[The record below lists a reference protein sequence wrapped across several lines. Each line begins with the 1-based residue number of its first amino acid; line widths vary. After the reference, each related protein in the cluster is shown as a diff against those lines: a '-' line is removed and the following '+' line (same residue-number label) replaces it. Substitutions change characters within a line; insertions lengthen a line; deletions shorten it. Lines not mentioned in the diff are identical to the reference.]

1 MLTQLIDA
9 VFGQGLLHSFRSL
22 VEIAIL
28 AYCLYQLIRVMRGSR
43 AVPVA
48 FGFAIL
54 VGVYFLAAATGLSAI
69 QTVLETLSPY
79 IGLVLIVIF
88 QTEIRAALRELA
100 LKFNSAGRTS
110 RVKHQYEDI
119 VFALNQLSASRVG
132 ALIVLERESGLKT
145 FIQSGVPLGAQLSS
159 DLLVSIFQR
168 SSPMHDGGVIIQNGR
183 IAAAACFLPLTTNPG
198 LVSSLGTRHRAAIG
212 VTEESDCIAL
222 VVSETDGRISIAAE
236 GAIERGVS
244 VDRLRLR
251 LIEAC
256 GPVVAPP
263 RGRAK
268 ASREPRPAE
277 PVDALSAV
285 PPAVAPPVAAPPTA
299 SVASEEPG

>member
-1 MLTQLIDA
+1 MLAPLIDA
-9 VFGQGLLHSFRSL
+9 VLGHGIFHALRAL

-28 AYCLYQLIRVMRGSR
+28 AYCIYQLIRVMRGSR

-54 VGVYFLAAATGLSAI
+54 VLAYFVASLLGLTAI
-69 QTVLETLSPY
+69 QSLLEGLTPY
-79 IGLVLIVIF
+79 AGLAVIIIF

-100 LKFNSAGRTS
+100 LKFNPGAHAR
-110 RVKHQYEDI
+110 REKYEYEDV
-119 VFALNQLSASRVG
+119 VFALSQLAASRVG
-132 ALIVLERESGLKT
+132 ALIVVERESGLKT
-145 FIQSGVPLGAQLSS
+145 FIQSGVPLQAALSS

-168 SSPMHDGGVIIQNGR
+168 SSPMHDGGVIIQKSR

-212 VTEESDCIAL
+212 VTEESDCLAL
-222 VVSETDGRISIAAE
+222 VVSETDGRISIASN

-244 VDRLRLR
+244 IDRLRLR
-251 LIEAC
+251 LIDAF

-263 RGRAK
+263 H
-268 ASREPRPAE
+268 SREVTLGELPAIE
-277 PVDALSAV
+277 SADTPPAV
-285 PPAVAPPVAAPPTA
+285 PPAASFVAQDPN
-299 SVASEEPG
+299 

>member
-1 MLTQLIDA
+1 MPTQLIDA
-9 VFGQGLLHSFRSL
+9 VFGQGLFHALRSL

-28 AYCLYQLIRVMRGSR
+28 AYCIYQLLRVMRGSR
-43 AVPVA
+43 AVPVG

-54 VGVYFLAAATGLSAI
+54 VLAYFLAAAAGLSSI
-69 QTVLETLSPY
+69 QTLLESLAPY
-79 IGLVLIVIF
+79 AGLALIVIF

-100 LKFNSAGRTS
+100 LRFNPGAHAR
-110 RVKHQYEDI
+110 REKYEYEDI
-119 VFALNQLSASRVG
+119 VFALGQLASSRVG
-132 ALIVLERESGLKT
+132 ALIVVERESGLKT
-145 FIQSGVPLGAQLSS
+145 FVQSGVSLQAQMSS

-168 SSPMHDGGVIIQNGR
+168 SSPMHDGGVIIQKGR

-212 VTEESDCIAL
+212 VTEESDCLAL
-222 VVSETDGRISIAAE
+222 VVSETDGRMSIAAG

-251 LIEAC
+251 LIEAF

-263 RGRAK
+263 QGRSQALDELPTIES
-268 ASREPRPAE
+268 ADAPA
-277 PVDALSAV
+277 AV
-285 PPAVAPPVAAPPTA
+285 PPATTVVAH
-299 SVASEEPG
+299 ERN

>member
-9 VFGQGLLHSFRSL
+9 IFGHGLWHILRSL

-28 AYCLYQLIRVMRGSR
+28 AYCVYQLIRVMRGSR

-54 VGVYFLAAATGLSAI
+54 IAAYWLAGVAELSAV
-69 QTVLETLSPY
+69 QNVLELLAPY
-79 IGLVLIVIF
+79 AGLALIVIF
-88 QTEIRAALRELA
+88 QTEIRAALRGLA
-100 LKFNSAGRTS
+100 LKFTPSGGS
-110 RVKHQYEDI
+110 RRQKHEYEDI
-119 VFALNQLSASRVG
+119 VFAISQLSASRVG
-132 ALIVLERESGLKT
+132 ALIVIERESGLKT
-145 FIQSGVPLGAQLSS
+145 FVQSGVPLDARLSS

-168 SSPMHDGGVIIQNGR
+168 SSPMHDGGVIVQKSR

-222 VVSETDGRISIAAE
+222 AVSETDGRISITSS

-244 VDRLRLR
+244 LDRLRLR
-251 LIEAC
+251 MIEAL

-263 RGRAK
+263 HGRV
-268 ASREPRPAE
+268 E
-277 PVDALSAV
+277 PVAQGGLAVADAQPSAV
-285 PPAVAPPVAAPPTA
+285 PPAA
-299 SVASEEPG
+299 SAVVSERT